1 MTTNRPNPSDF
12 SRYEPTREDILIG
25 RVVDG
30 EATPSDWGELEHMS
44 KADAA
49 LWQRLAQSQ
58 RAHARLERAVED
70 EIAVSELVE
79 LPEPVSVIASFRSRW
94 QLWGGWAVAAGLAL
108 AWLGAGSGPAMFRPN
123 GSGNSPSTLPAGLGT
138 AAGTLDDLLN
148 QYVTKG
154 RESDRVVNVMP
165 LQLLKTNQLE
175 QGKGTEVFFVRPIIE
190 RMIVTDFRPMS
201 VLVDEAGQA
210 RKVMGSQ
217 PIRVEDLT
225 RPASHD

>member
-1 MTTNRPNPSDF
+1 MTMDRTSPPDF

-70 EIAVSELVE
+70 EIAVAELVE

-108 AWLGAGSGPAMFRPN
+108 AWLGAGSGPTMFRPN
-123 GSGNSPSTLPAGLGT
+123 AQPAPNGGSNATFVPTGS
-138 AAGTLDDLLN
+138 LDDLLN

>member
-1 MTTNRPNPSDF
+1 MTTDRPNLSDF

-70 EIAVSELVE
+70 EIAVAELVE

-108 AWLGAGSGPAMFRPN
+108 AWLGAGSGPAMLRGP
-123 GSGNSPSTLPAGLGT
+123 SPVATNTNVAGLG
-138 AAGTLDDLLN
+138 LDEMLS
-148 QYVTKG
+148 QYLDKG
-154 RESDRVVNVMP
+154 RESNRVVNAMP

-175 QGKGTEVFFVRPIIE
+175 QGQGTEVIYVRPIVE
-190 RMIVTDFRPMS
+190 RVIVTDFRTMN
-201 VLVDEAGQA
+201 VVTDEAGQH
-210 RKVMGSQ
+210 RKVMGTQSIQ
-217 PIRVEDLT
+217 PEDLV
-225 RPASHD
+225 RPTSHD

>member
-1 MTTNRPNPSDF
+1 MTTDRPTHSDF

-44 KADAA
+44 KADAG

-94 QLWGGWAVAAGLAL
+94 QVWGGWAVAAGLAL
-108 AWLGAGSGPAMFRPN
+108 AWLGAGSGPAMFR
-123 GSGNSPSTLPAGLGT
+123 GSGASTPTAVAGLN
-138 AAGTLDDLLN
+138 LDEMLN

-165 LQLLKTNQLE
+165 LQLLKTNPLE
-175 QGKGTEVFFVRPIIE
+175 QGQGTEVFFVRPIVE
-190 RMIVTDFRPMS
+190 RMIVTDFRPLS
-201 VLVDEAGQA
+201 VQVDEAGQA
-210 RKVMGSQ
+210 RKVIGNT
-217 PIRVEDLT
+217 PIRPEDLV
-225 RPASHD
+225 RPAGHD

>member
-1 MTTNRPNPSDF
+1 MTTDRPKPNDF

-70 EIAVSELVE
+70 EIAVGELVE

-108 AWLGAGSGPAMFRPN
+108 AWLGAGNGPAMFR
-123 GSGNSPSTLPAGLGT
+123 SPSAGNPGGTTTATLVPS
-138 AAGTLDDLLN
+138 GTLDELLN
-148 QYVTKG
+148 QYVTQG

-165 LQLLKTNQLE
+165 LQLLRTNQLD

-190 RMIVTDFRPMS
+190 RVIVTDFRTMN
-201 VLVDEAGQA
+201 VVTDEAGQS
-210 RKVMGSQ
+210 RKVMGSLPIQ
-217 PIRVEDLT
+217 PEDLI

>member
-1 MTTNRPNPSDF
+1 MTTSKPNTFDF

-44 KADAA
+44 KADAG

-94 QLWGGWAVAAGLAL
+94 QLWGGWAVAAALAL
-108 AWLGAGSGPAMFRPN
+108 AWLGAGSGPAMFRGSQSS
-123 GSGNSPSTLPAGLGT
+123 GSGEKAQIVGAGS
-138 AAGTLDDLLN
+138 LDEILN

-165 LQLLKTNQLE
+165 LQLLKTNQLAKGE
-175 QGKGTEVFFVRPIIE
+175 GTEVLFVRPIVE
-190 RMIVTDFRPMS
+190 RVIVTDFRPVS
-201 VLVDEAGQA
+201 VMMDEAGQA
-210 RKVMGSQ
+210 RKVIGDK
-217 PIRVEDLT
+217 PIRPEDLVRST
-225 RPASHD
+225 GHD